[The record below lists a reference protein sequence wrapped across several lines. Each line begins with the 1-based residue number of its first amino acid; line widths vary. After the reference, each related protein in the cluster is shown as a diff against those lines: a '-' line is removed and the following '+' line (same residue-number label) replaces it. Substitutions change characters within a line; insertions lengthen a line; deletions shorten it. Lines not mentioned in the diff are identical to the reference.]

1 VGRALWGFKRIAGPY
16 SSIMDA
22 AWIARTRW
30 RWRGAWMWPAFV
42 VMAIADGWIGRA
54 LPISPPSQSVISGV
68 IVGLVLNLICI
79 VVLSAPIGALLR
91 RVRRDLPVA
100 IARNYAGVLC
110 VLLVT
115 AGFVGIGLA
124 KRSTITHDSTTMH
137 DAVVR
142 AAAYIGDH
150 APAAFAARADH
161 LDALVIQEGSI
172 YRVCVDNAA
181 ETRYYCVVVREG
193 LPLDRSVTPA
203 GSEPNASLARGD

>member
-1 VGRALWGFKRIAGPY
+1 VLKRIGRPY
-16 SSIMDA
+16 PSIMDA

-42 VMAIADGWIGRA
+42 VLAIADGWIGQA
-54 LPISPPSQSVISGV
+54 LPVNPPRQSVISGIV
-68 IVGLVLNLICI
+68 VGLVLNLICI
-79 VVLSAPIGALLR
+79 VVLSPPVGALLR
-91 RVRRDLPVA
+91 RVRGDLPVA

-124 KRSTITHDSTTMH
+124 KRSTIMHDSATMH

-150 APAAFAARADH
+150 APAPFAARADH
-161 LDALVIQEGSI
+161 LDVVAIQEGSI

-181 ETRYYCVVVREG
+181 GTRYYCVVVREG
-193 LPLDRSVTPA
+193 LPLARSVTPD
-203 GSEPNASLARGD
+203 GSEPNATLARGDD

>member
-1 VGRALWGFKRIAGPY
+1 
-16 SSIMDA
+16 MDA

-42 VMAIADGWIGRA
+42 VLAIADGWIGHA
-54 LPISPPSQSVISGV
+54 LPINPPSQSVIAGIV
-68 IVGLVLNLICI
+68 VGLVLNLICI
-79 VVLSAPIGALLR
+79 VVLAPVFGALLR

-124 KRSTITHDSTTMH
+124 KRSTISRDSAAMH

-150 APAAFAARADH
+150 APASYAANADH
-161 LDALVIQEGSI
+161 LDAIAIEEGSI
-172 YRVCVDNAA
+172 YRVCVDNQAA
-181 ETRYYCVVVREG
+181 TRYYCVVVRER
-193 LPLDRSVTPA
+193 LPFARSVTPA
-203 GSEPNASLARGD
+203 GSEPNANMARGDD